1 MKTFVLFV
9 LLVSISKISFS
20 IEETKMWTPDYEVIE
35 SKFDPLLAFNQSRFA
50 FEVDVDSLEE
60 NTKII
65 YDINKSGNNLPAYT
79 NSEKRFFVLTS
90 AGKHTFRIFYR
101 DGYNEITI
109 PDFEINSRYET
120 VIKLNFH
127 KQVTSIDPSKVPINV
142 CYKPVIYLYPKIQTD
157 VSVSLTPNGKLTF
170 SYPKYQ
176 DSWKVNATPEG
187 KLTVNNQ
194 TFNYL
199 FWESE
204 FNLKIN
210 EQTFSE
216 GYIVNGSNSLEFLE
230 KQLTAFGFT
239 SEEKADFITFW
250 GPRMTA
256 DKEWFVHFVVN
267 EDCQQFA
274 DVQFE
279 PKPDHFYR
287 FYMLLAPL
295 DEVKN
300 QLKSEPKAQVLTPMK
315 REGFVAFEWGGSYI
329 HSTNL

>member
-1 MKTFVLFV
+1 MKALLFIV
-9 LLVSISKISFS
+9 LLVSFSKISFS
-20 IEETKMWTPDYEVIE
+20 KEVSEKWTTDYEVIE
-35 SKFDPLLAFNQSRFA
+35 TKFDKLLAFNQSRFT
-50 FEVDVDSLEE
+50 FEVEVDSLKE

-65 YDINKSGNNLPAYT
+65 YDINKSGYNISAYT
-79 NSEKRFFVLTS
+79 NSKKRFFVLTS
-90 AGKHTFRIFYR
+90 AGKHTFRIFYKE
-101 DGYNEITI
+101 GYNEITI
-109 PDFEINSRYET
+109 PDFEIKSRYET
-120 VIKLNFH
+120 IIKLKFR
-127 KQVTSIDPSKVPINV
+127 KKVVSTEPFTIPADI
-142 CYKPVIYLYPKIQTD
+142 CRKPVIYLYPKIQTD
-157 VSVSLTPNGKLTF
+157 VAVSLTPNGKLTF
-170 SYPKYQ
+170 TYPKYQ
-176 DSWKVNATPEG
+176 DIWKVNASPEG

-194 TFNYL
+194 IVNYL

-204 FNLKIN
+204 FNLKTD
-210 EQTFSE
+210 ERTFSE

-250 GPRMTA
+250 GPRMTT

-287 FYMLLAPL
+287 FYILLAPL
-295 DEVKN
+295 EEVKN
-300 QLKSEPKAQVLTPMK
+300 QLKTEPKAQDLSPMK